1 MGTRRFMEK
10 AKGIEILFVIV
21 PPVCVLCTTET
32 GQNIKGIIILGF
44 YLILVEVVTKSID
57 PKRDSIA
64 EDQIILTILKVL
76 SFFMIY
82 MTLTGDRI
90 LSFLS
95 FVILVGLLYVI
106 IMRNR
111 IPPQIS
117 TEP

>member
-1 MGTRRFMEK
+1 MEK
-10 AKGIEILFVIV
+10 IKGIEILFVIV
-21 PPVCVLCTTET
+21 PPLCILCTAET
-32 GQNIKGIIILGF
+32 GQNIRGIIILGV
-44 YLILVEVVTKSID
+44 YLILVEAVTKSLE
-57 PKRDSIA
+57 PKGNSIA
-64 EDQIILTILKVL
+64 EEHIVLTILKVL

-106 IMRNR
+106 IIRKR